1 MPGEKN
7 FRVRK
12 KFFLN
17 ICFGQ
22 VKMRYCWQ
30 DKTQSEQD
38 MDWIKKLFDIHSR
51 KKRAHVSLMLK

>member
-1 MPGEKN
+1 M
-7 FRVRK
+7 
-12 KFFLN
+12 LN
-17 ICFGQ
+17 ICFVQ

-30 DKTQSEQD
+30 DKTESEQD